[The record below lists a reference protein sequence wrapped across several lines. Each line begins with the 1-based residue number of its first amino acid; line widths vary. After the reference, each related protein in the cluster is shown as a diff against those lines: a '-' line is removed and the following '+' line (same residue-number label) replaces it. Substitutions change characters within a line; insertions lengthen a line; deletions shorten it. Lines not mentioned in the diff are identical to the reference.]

1 MSMSLFK
8 SGDFTC
14 ISIIYMHNCGHNI
27 PFKDA
32 AFLWEGRLSYTLCPF
47 KEVWHIIL
55 QFLWK
60 RKPLKKK
67 EEGAPERKRSLSQ
80 LNTSINQSI
89 WR

>member
-32 AFLWEGRLSYTLCPF
+32 AFLFGSSSVIYTVPF
-47 KEVWHIIL
+47 
-55 QFLWK
+55 
-60 RKPLKKK
+60 
-67 EEGAPERKRSLSQ
+67 
-80 LNTSINQSI
+80 
-89 WR
+89 